1 MPRTKPRKPRGAEG
15 EDPKA
20 KAKRKKGKQRGTGKP
35 IVFNPATGEAK
46 GPPMSSPA
54 EEDMVAQRILRYL
67 EDPAGETKDLTLQW
81 LAAYRQGCC
90 DALEGFADY
99 LDGLWR

>member
-1 MPRTKPRKPRGAEG
+1 MPRTKRPKARGAEG

-20 KAKRKKGKQRGTGKP
+20 KAKRKKAKQRGTGQP
-35 IVFNPATGEAK
+35 IVFSPVTGEAK
-46 GPPMSSPA
+46 GPPVPPPA
-54 EEDMVAQRILRYL
+54 EEEMVAQRILRYL

-90 DALEGFADY
+90 DALEGFASY
-99 LDGLWR
+99 LGELWR